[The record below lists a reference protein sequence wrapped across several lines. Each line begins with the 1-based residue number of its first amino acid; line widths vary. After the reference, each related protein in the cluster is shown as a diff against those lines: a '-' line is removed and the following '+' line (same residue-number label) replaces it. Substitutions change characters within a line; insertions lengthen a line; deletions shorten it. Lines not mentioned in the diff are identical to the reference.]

1 MITCVPSCLVSLME
15 SLDSTLDVKRNVSGY
30 PADAKRSEPSASGAY
45 TAGKTAQALYR
56 EATVLSKTCMIAKT
70 V

>member
-1 MITCVPSCLVSLME
+1 ME

-56 EATVLSKTCMIAKT
+56 EATVLSKTCMIA